1 MVFQNPHLTK
11 SAGQTYCPVFIIRIA
26 PIFTRLAVRDI
37 SLVMFVNDLEKS
49 AYKSTP
55 WLMQTDLIK
64 VKNDYENAW
73 GNLNIESAM
82 PS

>member
-26 PIFTRLAVRDI
+26 PIFTRLAARDI
-37 SLVMFVNDLEKS
+37 SLVMFVNDLENLRIN
-49 AYKSTP
+49 
-55 WLMQTDLIK
+55 LMQTDLIK

-73 GNLNIESAM
+73 GNLNIEAAM

>member
-37 SLVMFVNDLEKS
+37 SLVMFVNDLENLRIN
-49 AYKSTP
+49 
-55 WLMQTDLIK
+55 LMQTDLIK

-73 GNLNIESAM
+73 GNLNIEAAM

>member
-55 WLMQTDLIK
+55 
-64 VKNDYENAW
+64 
-73 GNLNIESAM
+73 
-82 PS
+82 